1 MQLTSQ
7 YNKGIGCLLY
17 AIDLF
22 SKYARVIPLKDKKG
36 VIIVSAFQSILDSS
50 KRKPNKTWFDQ
61 GKEFYNSSFRKWLKE
76 NHREMYSTHNEGKSV
91 VAERSIR
98 LLKNKI
104 LKHITAVSKNVYFV
118 VLNYI

>member
-22 SKYARVIPLKDKKG
+22 SKYAWVILLKDKKG
-36 VIIVSAFQSILDSS
+36 VIIVSAFQSIVDSS

-61 GKEFYNSSFRKWLKE
+61 GKESQR
-76 NHREMYSTHNEGKSV
+76 
-91 VAERSIR
+91 
-98 LLKNKI
+98 
-104 LKHITAVSKNVYFV
+104 NVF
-118 VLNYI
+118 NTQ